1 MVAFPYRAVPVNKYR
16 ENERNK
22 KPLLECQNNNCCG
35 QDPLTNA
42 KISGQ
47 KFEENQDICA
57 VSRYPLPQPT
67 VILVFFN
74 YKRKKKSLIVEKLGR
89 HHFNQA
95 IRINISNKNPYQH
108 HGLPDTKHGEGH
120 CLSVVFFAIMHDFI
134 RILREHQTN

>member
-1 MVAFPYRAVPVNKYR
+1 MVALPYRAVLINKYR

-67 VILVFFN
+67 LSLVFFN
-74 YKRKKKSLIVEKLGR
+74 YKRKKKSFIVEKLGR
-89 HHFNQA
+89 HHTLQVIKFN
-95 IRINISNKNPYQH
+95 IINSKPY
-108 HGLPDTKHGEGH
+108 
-120 CLSVVFFAIMHDFI
+120 
-134 RILREHQTN
+134 

>member
-1 MVAFPYRAVPVNKYR
+1 MVALPYRAVPINQYR

-22 KPLLECQNNNCCG
+22 KPLLECQNNNCYG
-35 QDPLTNA
+35 QDPLMNA

-67 VILVFFN
+67 LSLVFFN
-74 YKRKKKSLIVEKLGR
+74 YKRKKKSFIVEKLGR

-95 IRINISNKNPYQH
+95 IRINISNKKPYQH
-108 HGLPDTKHGEGH
+108 HGLLDIKH
-120 CLSVVFFAIMHDFI
+120 
-134 RILREHQTN
+134 